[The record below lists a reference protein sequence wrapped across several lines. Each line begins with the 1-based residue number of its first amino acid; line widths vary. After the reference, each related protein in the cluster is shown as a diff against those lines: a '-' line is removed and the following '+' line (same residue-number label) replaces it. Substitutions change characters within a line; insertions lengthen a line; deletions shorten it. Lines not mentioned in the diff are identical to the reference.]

1 MSSLYEFTVG
11 TTPYRYTS
19 ADTDVTYDSNTYT
32 AIAIERSE
40 IFLDFLQ
47 DTLTIKMQAD
57 QQPASN
63 FKNDIHVERIEL
75 TVRSLKTSSAETLF
89 KGYVLKGTY
98 DLKQDLITFNCK
110 RFPEGESSLNRVFG
124 TSCGFGWGEAFRQDL
139 FGTLPSGS
147 GTFTASSGSGSA
159 SGTNFSLLSAGDYI
173 WVEEAV
179 YKCLTVDSGT
189 NTLTM
194 SPNAKSTYSAV
205 NWWKVTDLKGC
216 PVNREEYKETLED
229 ISAEGYNFI
238 TGSYGAI
245 DTLSGPS
252 SGTLFADDAND
263 VDASGNAIKKFLYGN
278 VTFQDSSGNNIGVNR
293 IIKVTATTV
302 VFQKPLT
309 NSSDVYT
316 VIAYQGCTK
325 RFSSCKNKFN
335 ANPFFGGFPHL
346 RRVDS
351 RSLSL
356 EGPLPNQNRVVP
368 EIIGTMWTKPITF
381 YVSPTIRKSANVA
394 IGAYKRYFN
403 YKEEFR
409 TPLDNSYYSSTAEA
423 ICVKNDFLLALK
435 VFGKKIKIGETQT
448 RAKTGS
454 KHFPPLEGAPEAD
467 LISDGD
473 FPPIQDSERFYYNIA
488 DYEERSPKKSARQG
502 IGSPPQSRT
511 STTIKQ
517 DPADASS
524 EINQAGIPYFK
535 DPAGNNPLYM
545 ETNKLRQ
552 YMEFYSGE
560 NRLTTPIIDNIESS
574 YARDE
579 RGMKYVGLSYIV
591 FGPTVYPAQIA
602 LFNPTRT
609 ITSSL
614 SFEAYLGSYF
624 YQRGEPELSDKEKKE
639 FDPDHEVRVYH
650 APTINETA
658 SAKDFGFA
666 LRTGD
671 TAFSNYTT
679 LSASISTGDS
689 SVTVANASTTGRGAI
704 FSGGNYVEESPN
716 PAYATDFFNDFK
728 IGDYILFE
736 PLGGSI
742 NETPR
747 RINNITTKNGKQY
760 LYYDGPPLWDS
771 FSGIGHGQNGNI
783 FRTPA
788 FFFRPDFN
796 SGDAVKIGNE
806 FYIIDKIESETTFY
820 VKPNIRETVASAT
833 VAIADYVGANPANAL
848 YYILNSV
855 LKIPSGDI
863 DITSFTEARDQLN
876 TDEVGINVK
885 IDTLS
890 TLRTEVNAILDL
902 INGVLYWDSTA
913 GKFKLGLMR
922 DTNYGSQTINSVKK
936 TYSTA
941 NSSNFTVETS
951 SYDDLYTHVSIEYS
965 NPYNDDQDQVLFDQC
980 NETTSNILGYTRYK
994 SLSNKFVTNSNLAQ
1008 FYMNLKFNQYTQI
1021 QNKVKLRIPID
1032 DLNLLHQGCLIS
1044 YSDSAYALN
1053 FIKIRVDKISGFNE
1067 FSSYLT
1073 VEGHVEYS
1081 VDDYSVFAPEL
1092 EEEEP
1097 TIANIRSLDLAP
1109 CGLDPLGFFG
1119 YSEKAHSVLNKVP
1132 SYVLPTYKVKSL
1144 TQGTKIEFL
1153 DESNVPLNNIII
1165 SRPALKG
1172 NLDTEYS
1179 PTGFIDK
1186 SITGI
1191 SVSIPAGTDNLY
1203 AVDAT
1208 DFIYYALI
1216 SKRIQTTS
1224 TDELEDSDYELISF
1238 KKLVID
1244 SAPTE
1249 TTDGTVTITNICRN
1263 ITNQNYYEDDPYPSS
1278 LNSKYEDGQTN
1289 ITGQFTHSVG
1299 SAIYIFLANEYSEF
1313 QVVEATP
1320 YYNTVASKYRISA
1333 SANTVSGSLTGGAI
1347 VTKTYD
1353 YFDPSS
1359 SGLIS
1364 VVAEGNTTAPYDFKL
1379 FYPPPPAKLYGYTY
1393 VHGTNAYYIIYW
1405 SPANDRSGASWRS
1418 PEDTPANV
1426 PADKGTLIEYR
1437 HGDTQSGYAT
1447 TQHTVLPNKSFADD
1461 YEAFG
1466 KLVHSDADNRH
1477 LSGYLKEFTTEGS
1490 LYLIENND
1498 IIQTTQSGTT
1508 SQGSLNID
1516 LQDANTNKIVTGQGL
1531 MMLVLTV
1538 ADEVTDPVDFYVSHF
1553 RPDLPDITSTRRKIT
1568 LAASSTNNTF
1578 TDLVIV

>member
-11 TTPYRYTS
+11 TTAYRYTS

-124 TSCGFGWGEAFRQDL
+124 TSCGFGWGEAFRQAN
-139 FGTLPSGS
+139 PSAG

-159 SGTNFSLLSAGDYI
+159 TGTNFNLLSAGDYI
-173 WVEEAV
+173 WVKDAV
-179 YKCLTVDSGT
+179 YKVTSVTGST
-189 NTLTM
+189 ALTM
-194 SPNAKSTYSAV
+194 TPNAVSAYSGV
-205 NWWKVTDLKGC
+205 NWYDVTDLKGC
-216 PVNREEYKETLED
+216 PVNREEYKRTLTN
-229 ISAEGYNFI
+229 ISSLGFSFT
-238 TGSYGAI
+238 TGSYGAT
-245 DTLSGPS
+245 DTLTGPS
-252 SGTLFADDAND
+252 SDDLFADDAND

-381 YVSPTIRKSANVA
+381 YVSPTIRKSANLALKTYSRQKKIFGVTV
-394 IGAYKRYFN
+394 GSPVSDVVRV
-403 YKEEFR
+403 
-409 TPLDNSYYSSTAEA
+409 PLDNSYYSSTAEA

-473 FPPIQDSERFYYNIA
+473 FPPVQDSERFYYNIA
-488 DYEERSPKKSARQG
+488 DYEEKSSKKSAMQG
-502 IGSPPQSRT
+502 IGAPPQPRT

-535 DPAGNNPLYM
+535 DAGGNNPLYM

-552 YMEFYSGE
+552 YMEFYSGT
-560 NRLTTPIIDNIESS
+560 NALTTPIIDNIESS
-574 YARDE
+574 YGLDE
-579 RGMKYVGLSYIV
+579 RGMKYVGLSYVV
-591 FGPTVYPAQIA
+591 FGPTVYPAQID
-602 LFNPTRT
+602 LFNPDRT
-609 ITSSL
+609 ITSTL
-614 SFEAYLGSYF
+614 AYEAYLGSHQYA
-624 YQRGEPELSDKEKKE
+624 QGEPELSDKDKKE

-650 APTINETA
+650 APTINGSA

-704 FSGGNYVEESPN
+704 YPDANYVEESSN
-716 PAYATDFFNDFK
+716 PAYATDFFNEFK
-728 IGDYILFE
+728 IGDYILFQ
-736 PLGGSI
+736 PISGSL

-747 RINNITTKNGKQY
+747 KITNITTIGGKEY
-760 LYYDGPPLWDS
+760 LFHDGPPLWDS
-771 FSGIGHGQNGNI
+771 FSGIIAGQNGDI

-788 FFFRPDFN
+788 FFSRPDFN
-796 SGDAVKIGNE
+796 SGDAVKVGNE
-806 FYIIDKIESETTFY
+806 FYIIDKIQSETQFF
-820 VKPNIRETVASAT
+820 VNPNIRETVGSAT

-855 LKIPSGDI
+855 LKIPSTDI
-863 DITSFTEARDQLN
+863 DITSFTDARDQLN

-936 TYSTA
+936 TYSSA

-951 SYDDLYTHVSIEYS
+951 SYDDLYTHVSIDYS

-980 NETTSNILGYTRYK
+980 NETTSNVLGYTRYK

-1053 FIKIRVDKISGFNE
+1053 FVKIRVDKISGFNE
-1067 FSSYLT
+1067 FASYLT

-1081 VDDYSVFAPEL
+1081 IDDYSVFAPEL
-1092 EEEEP
+1092 EEGEP
-1097 TIANIRSLDLAP
+1097 TIANIRSLELAP
-1109 CGLDPLGFFG
+1109 CGIDPLGYFSF
-1119 YSEKAHSVLNKVP
+1119 SEKAHDTLHKAP

-1144 TQGTKIEFL
+1144 TQGTKVEFL
-1153 DESNVPLNNIII
+1153 DESNVSINQTII

-1172 NLDTEYS
+1172 HLDTEYD

-1186 SITGI
+1186 SSTGI
-1191 SVSIPAGTDNLY
+1191 SISIPAGTDNLY
-1203 AVDAT
+1203 EVDST

-1216 SKRIQTTS
+1216 SRRIETTS
-1224 TDELEDSDYELISF
+1224 TDELENSDYELISF
-1238 KKLVID
+1238 KKLAID
-1244 SAPTE
+1244 TAPTE
-1249 TTDGTVTITNICRN
+1249 TTDGAITITNICRN
-1263 ITNQNYYEDDPYPSS
+1263 ITNQNYYAADPYAS
-1278 LNSKYEDGQTN
+1278 NSKYVSGQTN
-1289 ITGQFTHSVG
+1289 ITGQFQHSVG
-1299 SAIYIFLANEYSEF
+1299 SAIYIFLANEYSDF

-1320 YYNTVASKYRISA
+1320 YYNTVSSKYRISA

-1359 SGLIS
+1359 LIVASGS
-1364 VVAEGNTTAPYDFKL
+1364 TSAPYDFKL
-1379 FYPPPPAKLYGYTY
+1379 FYPPPPSTIYGYTTN
-1393 VHGTNAYYIIYW
+1393 HGSVYYYTLYI
-1405 SPANDRSGASWRS
+1405 SPANDRSGASWRA
-1418 PEDTPANV
+1418 PEDSPADI
-1426 PADKGTLIEYR
+1426 PADKIILIEYYDTDDGGSNR
-1437 HGDTQSGYAT
+1437 IYIFPDNSFSNEYRTKGALTSSASDGDFISGHFFASESAGGAASGVT
-1447 TQHTVLPNKSFADD
+1447 TGHPVYSIQGSNHIS
-1461 YEAFG
+1461 AFNTG
-1466 KLVHSDADNRH
+1466 DSHPQGGDV
-1477 LSGYLKEFTTEGS
+1477 FT
-1490 LYLIENND
+1490 LRD
-1498 IIQTTQSGTT
+1498 II
-1508 SQGSLNID
+1508 IH
-1516 LQDANTNKIVTGQGL
+1516 K
-1531 MMLVLTV
+1531 
-1538 ADEVTDPVDFYVSHF
+1538 EVTNHACFMLKTQTNTLDFYISQI
-1553 RPDLPDITSTRRKIT
+1553 RPDLPNIKSTRRKIT
-1568 LAASSTNNTF
+1568 LDSTT
-1578 TDLVIV
+1578 TTIVTV